1 MVDLISS
8 VDALFSY
15 YGATLFA
22 LGLLCALIPRTFK
35 FGVFT
40 LILADIPLAL
50 AIAFPR
56 KVIETLNGW
65 GFKPEDF
72 PDVNTGH
79 SYGIIAGVVTF
90 VVLFALRALLKSL
103 WSKRNQSAS
112 KSPDSDDEPIE
123 LSEDDPSTIELS
135 SDDKKSESGLFK
147 GLKGKKA
154 YQSASALHLS
164 SDDNPLNLD
173 ATQANFSS
181 LKKSEESVALGDALG
196 SKNDFALD
204 PHESF
209 SLEPVKESDSDEL
222 KEPTLSSDVFTNHMS
237 QDEPHFSNS
246 FIDNA
251 AGGSLSHSY
260 QTLGNEQNTLELS
273 VLGHQ
278 NPLTGKTEDPQV
290 SLNSQKSTSSSSA
303 GTSNW
308 STLFAKINQAQQ
320 SAAASKGSLSPQD
333 KAAVPAANPS
343 KIKDSDLEDEGELFS
358 GYRPLNKHQ
367 PIVSHDAD
375 DVELDTFSFA
385 GNKVGDL
392 LEVMDDP
399 KLGRELLSSKD
410 KAKNR
415 TDKDSSVNFAQLL
428 SSAQE
433 QQNAPQL
440 TDYDAPD
447 HDPDYISEEQLAF
460 AALEQSHKTVAQ
472 ALADLDSQEQESKA
486 DDNEGKLLDK
496 QESALSDDERASLVS
511 KSHVS
516 SPKVLQD
523 NLQSRSLEVVEP
535 TKISYLYNDPVH
547 EDASQEEE
555 EESKEDILERYE
567 GDATNYSFSIKGV
580 FKEKRPL
587 SVAGFID
594 RASYLEQ
601 SQFEAN
607 FHEHEL
613 ENMVHPEDARSS
625 QAQALD
631 ASSTSDTA
639 IELDKDEAIKH
650 KRAELLAMA
659 RQVAEQMDAELGAKK
674 SQAQPQPSADISD
687 DEAQVLASLFADSAK
702 RAESKIELKPLS
714 GVATISPESMDH
726 AQFLETQEHKD
737 SSLDHAE
744 PLELK
749 SLSDLEDSEQEL
761 IVCDQEPSHI
771 DSLKLQES
779 KQDVPEA
786 NVAKV
791 PSELKQ
797 QDKGHEHNASH
808 ALKLSNVELLP
819 QPKLV
824 GEIKSAS
831 TAPVAAL
838 EPVKVIVSEDRSA
851 SKLRSKSK
859 ESPAKAQEPSAIK
872 SQTQILQDLAKSLIS
887 NPSAKRAPVATAPS
901 QEKAKHR
908 YNVLKPLSR
917 VGKSSIG
924 KSLFNKLRPGS
935 ASEIQAE
942 VLVPEVKAPAPHQ
955 VANKSKAMAHPIQD
969 IATPSAETYKDSAK
983 QAAKT
988 LDSSKSATQ
997 NEAVKSKSQVKRPV
1011 VNQTV
1016 ATPSDKHSS
1025 GSAEHAAKAVLRT
1038 MSKLGT
1044 IAKQA
1049 AKTLDSSK
1057 SATQSVAVKSKSQ
1070 VKSPVANQ
1078 TVATPSDKNN
1088 LGSAEHAAKAVLRT
1102 MSKPGT
1108 IAKQAAKTL
1117 DSSKSATQSVAVKSK
1132 SQVKRPVVNQTV
1144 ATPSDKHSSGSAE
1157 HAAKAVLRTMS
1168 KPSTIARQAAKTL
1181 DSSKSATQSM
1191 AVKSKSQVK
1200 RPVAN
1205 QTVATPSPSGGQS
1218 KSSVEHAAKAVLRT
1232 MSKPSEVA
1240 KMVSTPATASK
1251 AQVKSSAKASTT
1263 KSTAVQ
1269 AVQAVPAPAPAKSST
1284 KAQTTTMSES
1294 TRGVGSVGQSKG
1306 VESAPKATLKHKR
1319 RLSKKVVEDD
1329 LPPVATAQE
1338 LNKALAKDA
1347 ALAALSTLDDFEDL
1361 ESQVKPLKSQASEV
1375 GDSSSILESHN
1386 VRKSASLKKS
1396 LRRLKR

>member
-935 ASEIQAE
+935 SSESQAE

-955 VANKSKAMAHPIQD
+955 AANKSKAIAHPRQD
-969 IATPSAETYKDSAK
+969 IATPSAETYK
-983 QAAKT
+983 AKT

-997 NEAVKSKSQVKRPV
+997 SEAVKGKSPATQTKTKRPA
-1011 VNQTV
+1011 VNQIV
-1016 ATPSDKHSS
+1016 AAPSDKNSS

-1038 MSKLGT
+1038 MSKPGT

-1057 SATQSVAVKSKSQ
+1057 SATQSEAVKG
-1070 VKSPVANQ
+1070 KSPVPQTKRTAANQ
-1078 TVATPSDKNN
+1078 TVATPSDKNSS
-1088 LGSAEHAAKAVLRT
+1088 GSVEHAAKAVLRT

-1117 DSSKSATQSVAVKSK
+1117 DSSKSATQSVAVKGK
-1132 SQVKRPVVNQTV
+1132 SPVTQT
-1144 ATPSDKHSSGSAE
+1144 
-1157 HAAKAVLRTMS
+1157 
-1168 KPSTIARQAAKTL
+1168 KT
-1181 DSSKSATQSM
+1181 
-1191 AVKSKSQVK
+1191 K

-1205 QTVATPSPSGGQS
+1205 QTVSTPTPSGGQS

-1240 KMVSTPATASK
+1240 KMVLTPATASK

-1263 KSTAVQ
+1263 KSTS
-1269 AVQAVPAPAPAKSST
+1269 PSKNTT